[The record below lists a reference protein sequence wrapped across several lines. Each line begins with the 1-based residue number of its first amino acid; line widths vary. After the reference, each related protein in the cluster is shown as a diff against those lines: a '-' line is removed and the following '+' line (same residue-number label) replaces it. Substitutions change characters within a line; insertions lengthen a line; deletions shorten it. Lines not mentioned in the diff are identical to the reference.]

1 MVSHL
6 SSLIMPPKR
15 PKVIKTPNPR
25 MSKVVR
31 AIRYTDKLTRH
42 LVSSRG
48 VYTEVDRD
56 SRLLSLLPVSF
67 KS

>member
-1 MVSHL
+1 MSYL
-6 SSLIMPPKR
+6 SSLIMPLKR

-25 MSKVVR
+25 ILKVVR

-42 LVSSRG
+42 LISSRR
-48 VYTEVDRD
+48 VCTEVDRD